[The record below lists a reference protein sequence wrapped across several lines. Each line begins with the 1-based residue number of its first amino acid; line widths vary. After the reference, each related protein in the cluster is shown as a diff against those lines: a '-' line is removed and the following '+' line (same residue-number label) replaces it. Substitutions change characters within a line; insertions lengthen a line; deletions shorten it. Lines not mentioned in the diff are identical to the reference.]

1 MTEWIMDYFST
12 LDVVSVLVIFSVTA
26 VASAVNSVAGGGTIL
41 TFPMLNA
48 ILPETPSRM
57 IIANATSTVGLWP
70 GAMAAAWAY
79 KGERVHQPSWANWLF
94 IPSAA
99 GAVVGSILVLRLPDK
114 WFATFVPWLIL
125 FSAILFT
132 LHPWITNVVKSKEPL
147 SAQNKPMLIMRGCV
161 LQFLVALYGGYF
173 GAGIGILMLAMLST
187 LKLGDIHRLNAVKN
201 VLAMIVNGAA
211 ATLFICGSLFGHSKV
226 AWGHATVMAVGA
238 VAGGLVGAHVAQRM
252 PAQIVRKIVAMT
264 GFMLAGYYFLK

>member
-1 MTEWIMDYFST
+1 MDYFST

-114 WFATFVPWLIL
+114 WFA
-125 FSAILFT
+125 A
-132 LHPWITNVVKSKEPL
+132 
-147 SAQNKPMLIMRGCV
+147 
-161 LQFLVALYGGYF
+161 F
-173 GAGIGILMLAMLST
+173 G
-187 LKLGDIHRLNAVKN
+187 NY
-201 VLAMIVNGAA
+201 
-211 ATLFICGSLFGHSKV
+211 
-226 AWGHATVMAVGA
+226 
-238 VAGGLVGAHVAQRM
+238 
-252 PAQIVRKIVAMT
+252 
-264 GFMLAGYYFLK
+264 GFML